1 MMISSISFYTTF
13 FYFTTANITTLNA
26 VEGKNSKYM
35 EPECNGTE
43 SSLLNCP
50 LQSMLTKDCKYLLV
64 DCRDLSTSTPLTTVS
79 IPDAMD
85 KNVPSDM
92 NVQVQSIAGAVA
104 AGVLVSVVIIIGIII
119 IMISFRLVCIS
130 KNIKNRT
137 RTLLSTG
144 SIDSSGNQQSM
155 TEAFLLLVHN
165 VILVIQHLLVILQ
178 YMNAM
183 VSTEK
188 HSKVSLSIL

>member
-1 MMISSISFYTTF
+1 
-13 FYFTTANITTLNA
+13 
-26 VEGKNSKYM
+26 M

-64 DCRDLSTSTPLTTVS
+64 DCRDLSSTSTPLITVS
-79 IPDAMD
+79 ISDAMD

-119 IMISFRLVCIS
+119 IMISFRLVFIS
-130 KNIKNRT
+130 KNINKRT

-144 SIDSSGNQQSM
+144 SIDSLGKQQSM
-155 TEAFLLLVHN
+155 TEAFLLLMHN

-183 VSTEK
+183 VSAEK
-188 HSKVSLSIL
+188 HSKV

>member
-1 MMISSISFYTTF
+1 
-13 FYFTTANITTLNA
+13 
-26 VEGKNSKYM
+26 M

-64 DCRDLSTSTPLTTVS
+64 DCRDLSSTSTPLITVS
-79 IPDAMD
+79 ISDAMD

-119 IMISFRLVCIS
+119 IMISFRLVFI
-130 KNIKNRT
+130 IKKRT

-144 SIDSSGNQQSM
+144 SIDSLGKQQSM
-155 TEAFLLLVHN
+155 TEAFLLLMHN

-183 VSTEK
+183 VSAEK
-188 HSKVSLSIL
+188 HSKV